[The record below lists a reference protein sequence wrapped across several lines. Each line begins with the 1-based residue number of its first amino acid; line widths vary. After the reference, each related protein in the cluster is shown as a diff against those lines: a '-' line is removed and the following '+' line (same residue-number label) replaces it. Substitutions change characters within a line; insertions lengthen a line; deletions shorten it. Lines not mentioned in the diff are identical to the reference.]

1 MAQGVPHT
9 HAAKSSLSIKKLSE
23 WSFEIT
29 KNREFAEK
37 IASANTAR
45 HAFDLIVD
53 EYPKVVSY
61 VGRLIVKAARIFAS
75 SDIDIQ
81 GIIFDFSGNVVFDSD
96 AKGIKQT

>member
-1 MAQGVPHT
+1 
-9 HAAKSSLSIKKLSE
+9 AANSSLSMKKLSE

-37 IASANTAR
+37 IAAANTAR

-53 EYPKVVSY
+53 EYPKVVSFI
-61 VGRLIVKAARIFAS
+61 GRLMVKAARIFAG

-96 AKGIKQT
+96 VAEIEYLEI